1 MKFITDLKG
10 HQSARRSF
18 IKYPYIYGTEEP
30 TYSYF
35 DETGKNLKKNI
46 IVEGRL
52 CTKGNEIMGR
62 KIDDCPFVYMP
73 PDYWKSLNAEE
84 KLSKAKGYFDK
95 MIEDK
100 DPATIPRDAVFVV
113 RLAIM
118 NVKSGWCEVYG
129 GHTPD
134 YIAYKDYLKMTD
146 EQFAGFL
153 DKLLGT
159 SSTYVDKKTIAD
171 GFQNSSNLYYPT
183 KEDLKDALE
192 KCSSRLNAGK
202 EEFHINFVL
211 DCIGENLVAAGYKLA
226 EDWRTVTERNIK
238 KWSIND

>member
-1 MKFITDLKG
+1 MKFTTDLKG

-35 DETGKNLKKNI
+35 DETGKNQKKNI

-52 CTKGNEIMGR
+52 CTEGNEIMGR

-95 MIEDK
+95 MVGGK
-100 DPATIPRDAVFVV
+100 DPKKIPIDAVFVV

-129 GHTPD
+129 GHSPD
-134 YIAYKDYLKMTD
+134 YIAYKDYLKMTLKMTD
-146 EQFAGFL
+146 EQFAKFI
-153 DKLLGT
+153 DKILGT
-159 SSTYVDKKTIAD
+159 SSTYVGKKTIAD
-171 GFQNSSNLYYPT
+171 DFQGSSSFYYPT

-192 KCSSRLNAGK
+192 KCSSKLKMGK
-202 EEFHINFVL
+202 E
-211 DCIGENLVAAGYKLA
+211 
-226 EDWRTVTERNIK
+226 
-238 KWSIND
+238 